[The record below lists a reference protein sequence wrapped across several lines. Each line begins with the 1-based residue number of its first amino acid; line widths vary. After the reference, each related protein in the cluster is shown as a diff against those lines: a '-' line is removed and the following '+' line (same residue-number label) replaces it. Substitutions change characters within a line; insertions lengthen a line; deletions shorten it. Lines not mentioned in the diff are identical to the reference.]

1 MSLKFK
7 HGINGIN
14 RREIEPFWEKLKEL
28 DPDEVYNIYVFNTKA
43 NRTTAQN
50 KYYWGV
56 VLETIYNEIDGSYTK
71 DQLHETFKRELNP
84 KITELGNKMIE
95 HGGST
100 KEMTKADFTDFVK
113 KVKDWALEVLDVRV
127 LGPEDLSDEALIDF
141 MENY

>member
-1 MSLKFK
+1 MSFIFK
-7 HGINGIN
+7 YGINGVN
-14 RREIEPFWEKLKEL
+14 RSELEPFWEKLKAL
-28 DPDEVYNIYVFNTKA
+28 DPDKAYNLYVFNDKP

-71 DQLHETFKRELNP
+71 EQLHETFKKELNP
-84 KITELGNKMIE
+84 KLTEIGGKMIE

-100 KEMTKADFTDFVK
+100 KEMTKEEFITFVE
-113 KVKDWALEVLDVRV
+113 KVKAWALEVLEVRV